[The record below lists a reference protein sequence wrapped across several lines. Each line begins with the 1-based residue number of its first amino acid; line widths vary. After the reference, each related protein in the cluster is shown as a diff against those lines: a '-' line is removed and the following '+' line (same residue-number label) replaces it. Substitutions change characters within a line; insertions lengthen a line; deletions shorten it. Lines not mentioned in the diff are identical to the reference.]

1 MRRSNKCLSLL
12 LVTFIVGVNALTA
25 CGQIPHTKA
34 ETAESADHSDLSFPF
49 SDHVQRIRA
58 VHPSQLKTAV
68 KAEQS
73 HTGKV
78 PGTVKISSQNTA
90 LNLRQK
96 PAEPNAVPLESQ
108 TGTQISGERN
118 TAEHASIVQNP
129 PCTATNEEPN
139 QTQECT
145 AIEYIPMTCTE
156 SHVPEQQDTINSVP
170 DTPETE
176 MPEQPDDDKPD
187 NTCYQEC
194 SDTDITQTPQ
204 HAHNYVLTPVSPTCI
219 SGGYTLYTCA
229 CGDSFIADETDA
241 LGHDWEAHTE
251 NIPVRQEPHEICCD
265 CGLDLTANGIT
276 GTAIADHS
284 KNHVLSDDNAS
295 GRTLSVLV
303 DVCEDVTSYTC
314 TRCGASK

>member
-73 HTGKV
+73 QTGKV

-129 PCTATNEEPN
+129 PCTATNEPKAVCQN
-139 QTQECT
+139 K
-145 AIEYIPMTCTE
+145 MT
-156 SHVPEQQDTINSVP
+156 
-170 DTPETE
+170 
-176 MPEQPDDDKPD
+176 
-187 NTCYQEC
+187 
-194 SDTDITQTPQ
+194 
-204 HAHNYVLTPVSPTCI
+204 
-219 SGGYTLYTCA
+219 
-229 CGDSFIADETDA
+229 
-241 LGHDWEAHTE
+241 
-251 NIPVRQEPHEICCD
+251 R
-265 CGLDLTANGIT
+265 
-276 GTAIADHS
+276 
-284 KNHVLSDDNAS
+284 
-295 GRTLSVLV
+295 
-303 DVCEDVTSYTC
+303 
-314 TRCGASK
+314 

>member
-49 SDHVQRIRA
+49 SDHVHVIRA
-58 VHPSQLKTAV
+58 ARTSQLKTAV
-68 KAEQS
+68 KVEQS
-73 HTGKV
+73 QTGKV

-108 TGTQISGERN
+108 TGTQISGDRN
-118 TAEHASIVQNP
+118 TTEHASIVQNP
-129 PCTATNEEPN
+129 PCTASNEEPP
-139 QTQECT
+139 QTHECT

-176 MPEQPDDDKPD
+176 MPEQPDDDKHSRTRLTQYLIRLKLKCLSSRMMISRITPVIR
-187 NTCYQEC
+187 NAV
-194 SDTDITQTPQ
+194 TQTSPRRRSMLIITFSLLYRQ
-204 HAHNYVLTPVSPTCI
+204 PVSAADIRCI
-219 SGGYTLYTCA
+219 HVPA
-229 CGDSFIADETDA
+229 
-241 LGHDWEAHTE
+241 
-251 NIPVRQEPHEICCD
+251 
-265 CGLDLTANGIT
+265 
-276 GTAIADHS
+276 GTAS
-284 KNHVLSDDNAS
+284 
-295 GRTLSVLV
+295 
-303 DVCEDVTSYTC
+303 
-314 TRCGASK
+314 

>member
-73 HTGKV
+73 QTGKD

-108 TGTQISGERN
+108 TGTQISGDRN
-118 TAEHASIVQNP
+118 TTEHASIVQNP
-129 PCTATNEEPN
+129 PCTATNKEPT

-145 AIEYIPMTCTE
+145 AIEFIPMTCTE

-187 NTCYQEC
+187 NTC
-194 SDTDITQTPQ
+194 
-204 HAHNYVLTPVSPTCI
+204 PVSPTCT
-219 SGGYTLYTCA
+219 SGGYTLYTCS

>member
-1 MRRSNKCLSLL
+1 
-12 LVTFIVGVNALTA
+12 
-25 CGQIPHTKA
+25 
-34 ETAESADHSDLSFPF
+34 
-49 SDHVQRIRA
+49 
-58 VHPSQLKTAV
+58 
-68 KAEQS
+68 
-73 HTGKV
+73 
-78 PGTVKISSQNTA
+78 
-90 LNLRQK
+90 
-96 PAEPNAVPLESQ
+96 
-108 TGTQISGERN
+108 
-118 TAEHASIVQNP
+118 
-129 PCTATNEEPN
+129 
-139 QTQECT
+139 
-145 AIEYIPMTCTE
+145 MTCTE
-156 SHVPEQQDTINSVP
+156 SNVPAQQDTINSVP

-194 SDTDITQTPQ
+194 SDTASTQTPQ
-204 HAHNYVLTPVSPTCI
+204 HAHNYVLSPVSPTCT
-219 SGGYTLYTCA
+219 SGGYTLYTCS

-265 CGLDLTANGIT
+265 CGLDLTANGIA
-276 GTAIADHS
+276 GSAIADHS